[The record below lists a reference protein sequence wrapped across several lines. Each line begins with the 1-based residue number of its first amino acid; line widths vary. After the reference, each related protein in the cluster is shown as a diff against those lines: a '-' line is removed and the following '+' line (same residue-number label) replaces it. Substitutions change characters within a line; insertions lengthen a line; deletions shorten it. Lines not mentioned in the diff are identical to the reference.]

1 MLLQRPLSAVICVI
15 DVDPAALFYVGTM
28 IQSLRIKF
36 IVLLMAVSAIALS
49 AAFLLRGLMLRDF
62 RDYLEGEREDRVYW
76 VTADLERSYEL
87 HGKWDRRGLVDE
99 SVRALLLGFKVR
111 VLDAK
116 GSLLM
121 DSDRALASLSP
132 LIRRRV
138 DALAQEHMSNEA
150 DGPYLPYPLFLGGK
164 EIGVMEVH
172 FLEPERNAL
181 FIRQSRQFLLWSI
194 VALGGIAVAL
204 SVVASGALTRSLKQL
219 ANATAALGR
228 GELAAR
234 VPVRGGD
241 EIASLTADF
250 NRMAEALEIQEG
262 LRKKLITNLAHELRT
277 PLAAMRGELE
287 GMMDGVLPL
296 DRNQL
301 ESLHDEAGRLRR
313 MLEGIEDLAQAQAS
327 GLSLRK
333 ERIVLKPFLENILGR
348 LALPA
353 QDKGVLLRLDCP
365 EGLAAH
371 ADPER
376 LSQVVL
382 NLLTNALKATER
394 GGKIKVIASEHGS
407 GTVLQVDDTGQGIDP
422 KDLSFVFERF
432 FRSSEGGLGLGLAIV
447 KELIE
452 AHDGT
457 ITVESTP
464 GKGSVFTLSLPGP
477 DIHNSS

>member
-1 MLLQRPLSAVICVI
+1 M
-15 DVDPAALFYVGTM
+15 TM
-28 IQSLRIKF
+28 IRSLRIKF
-36 IVLLMAVSAIALS
+36 VVLLLAVSAIALS

-87 HGKWDRRGLVDE
+87 HGKWDRPSLVDE

-116 GSLLM
+116 GSPLM
-121 DSDRALASLSP
+121 DTGRALLALSP
-132 LIRRRV
+132 SMRRRV
-138 DALAQEHMSNEA
+138 DALAQEHLSSDA
-150 DGPYLPYPLFLGGK
+150 DGPYLPYPLFLGGR
-164 EIGVMEVH
+164 EIGRMEVH

-181 FIRQSRQFLLWSI
+181 FIAQSRQFLLWSI
-194 VALGGIAVAL
+194 VALGGIAVVL
-204 SVVASGALTRSLKQL
+204 SVVASGVLTRSLKRL
-219 ANATAALGR
+219 ATAAAAVGK
-228 GELAAR
+228 GDLAAR

-241 EIASLTADF
+241 EIAQLTADF

-277 PLAAMRGELE
+277 PLSAMRGELE
-287 GMMDGVLPL
+287 GMIDGVLPM
-296 DRNQL
+296 DQAQL
-301 ESLHDEAGRLRR
+301 GSLHEEVGRLQR

-327 GLSLRK
+327 ALSLKK
-333 ERIVLKPFLENILGR
+333 EQVILKSFLENIMGR
-348 LALPA
+348 LAIPA
-353 QDKGVLLRLDCP
+353 QDKGVLLRMECA
-365 EGLAAH
+365 EGLTAH

-394 GGKIKVIASEHGS
+394 GGTITVRALPHGT
-407 GTVLQVDDTGQGIDP
+407 GTILQVADTGQGIDP
-422 KDLSFVFERF
+422 QALPFIFERF
-432 FRSSEGGLGLGLAIV
+432 FRGSASGLGLGLAIV
-447 KELIE
+447 KELVE

-464 GKGSVFTLSLPGP
+464 GTGSVFTVTLPGQG
-477 DIHNSS
+477 IHNSS